1 MKELTPKEAIKIL
14 HPDTSRDALWKIE
27 YYAGF
32 NAEKAR
38 LKAVEDACVVACE
51 ALEKQIP
58 KKPIIK
64 PWSEARCPTCGTV
77 LSEDLGDGYYK
88 DYIHWEYCH
97 NPECLQR
104 LDWGMIWR
112 D

>member
-58 KKPIIK
+58 KKPLK
-64 PWSEARCPTCGTV
+64 AY
-77 LSEDLGDGYYK
+77 D
-88 DYIHWEYCH
+88 
-97 NPECLQR
+97 
-104 LDWGMIWR
+104 
-112 D
+112 

>member
-58 KKPIIK
+58 QKPLKAYDEQVEQHWLSCPMCYKGLCWEHGFK
-64 PWSEARCPTCGTV
+64 PKHCSECGQAI
-77 LSEDLGDGYYK
+77 L
-88 DYIHWEYCH
+88 WEG
-97 NPECLQR
+97 NE
-104 LDWGMIWR
+104 
-112 D
+112 

>member
-58 KKPIIK
+58 MKPLKAYDEQVEQHWLSCPMCYKGLCWEHGFK
-64 PWSEARCPTCGTV
+64 PKHCSECGQAI
-77 LSEDLGDGYYK
+77 L
-88 DYIHWEYCH
+88 WEG
-97 NPECLQR
+97 NE
-104 LDWGMIWR
+104 
-112 D
+112 

>member
-58 KKPIIK
+58 KKPLKAYDEQVEQHWLSCPMCYKGLCWEHGFK
-64 PWSEARCPTCGTV
+64 PKHCSECGQAI
-77 LSEDLGDGYYK
+77 LREGN
-88 DYIHWEYCH
+88 E
-97 NPECLQR
+97 
-104 LDWGMIWR
+104 
-112 D
+112 

>member
-38 LKAVEDACVVACE
+38 LKAVEDACLVACE

-58 KKPIIK
+58 KKP
-64 PWSEARCPTCGTV
+64 
-77 LSEDLGDGYYK
+77 DLEGDGYADGHLVYDTWICPCCEK
-88 DYIHWEYCH
+88 HYEVDYDDYDYCP
-97 NPECLQR
+97 NCGQAI
-104 LDWGMIWR
+104 DWSE
-112 D
+112 

>member
-58 KKPIIK
+58 KKPLKAYDEQVEQHWLSCPMCYKGLCWEHGFK
-64 PWSEARCPTCGTV
+64 PKHCSECGQAI
-77 LSEDLGDGYYK
+77 L
-88 DYIHWEYCH
+88 WEG
-97 NPECLQR
+97 NE
-104 LDWGMIWR
+104 
-112 D
+112 

>member
-1 MKELTPKEAIKIL
+1 MINNEVAIK
-14 HPDTSRDALWKIE
+14 
-27 YYAGF
+27 
-32 NAEKAR
+32 
-38 LKAVEDACVVACE
+38 
-51 ALEKQIP
+51 ALELCKNSRTVIPTNEILEYIIAVLKKQIP

-88 DYIHWEYCH
+88 HYIHWEYCH

>member
-58 KKPIIK
+58 TKPLKAYDEQVEQHWLSCPMCYKGLCWEHGFK
-64 PWSEARCPTCGTV
+64 PKHCSECGQAI
-77 LSEDLGDGYYK
+77 L
-88 DYIHWEYCH
+88 WEG
-97 NPECLQR
+97 NE
-104 LDWGMIWR
+104 
-112 D
+112 